1 MKGTKFLTLLL
12 IILSLY
18 RQSAAEE
25 DTSVSRFQNYLRFKT
40 AHPNPDYS
48 KPVSYLTS
56 QAQSIGLKTTI
67 FEFSPSKPLLII
79 TWVGSNPSLPS
90 ILLNSHLDSVP
101 AEPSKWIY
109 PPFAATKT
117 EDGKIYAR
125 GAQDDKCIGMQYLEA
140 IRELKVVQ
148 GYSPVRTVHISYVP
162 DEEIGGANGAAK
174 FAGSDEFKSLNIGF
188 MLDEGQASTSEKF
201 RVFYADRAIW
211 RLIIKASGMPGHGS
225 RMFDNSA
232 MENLMKSVEIMTRYR
247 EGQFDLVKAGLA
259 MNSEVISV
267 NPVYMKAGT
276 PSPTGY
282 QMNMQPSE
290 AEAGFDIRFPPT
302 ADLELFR
309 KRIVDEW
316 APHHRNMTYELTE
329 HEPVKDHLGSP
340 IMTATDDRNPWWGVF
355 SKAIVSAGGTLSK
368 PEILASTTDARFIRA
383 LGIPTF
389 GFSPMTNTPILL
401 HEHNEYLEETVYIR
415 GIKIYES
422 VIRALSSFEGG
433 NHEST

>member
-1 MKGTKFLTLLL
+1 MKGIKFLTLLL

-18 RQSAAEE
+18 RQSAGAEE
-25 DTSVSRFQNYLRFKT
+25 DTPVSRFQNYLRFKT

-48 KPVSYLTS
+48 KPFSYLTS
-56 QAQSIGLKTTI
+56 QNLP
-67 FEFSPSKPLLII
+67 PSKPLLII

-125 GAQDDKCIGMQYLEA
+125 GAQDDKCIAE
-140 IRELKVVQ
+140 ICSTVQ

-162 DEEIGGANGAAK
+162 DEENGGANGAAK
-174 FAGSDEFKSLNIGF
+174 FAGSEEFKSLNIGF
-188 MLDEGQASTSEKF
+188 MGNL
-201 RVFYADRAIW
+201 IW
-211 RLIIKASGMPGHGS
+211 LK
-225 RMFDNSA
+225 D
-232 MENLMKSVEIMTRYR
+232 
-247 EGQFDLVKAGLA
+247 GLA

-290 AEAGFDIRFPPT
+290 AEAGFNIRVPPT
-302 ADLELFR
+302 ADPELLI
-309 KRIVDEW
+309 KRILREDG
-316 APHHRNMTYELTE
+316 
-329 HEPVKDHLGSP
+329 PVKDKMGRPL
-340 IMTATDDRNPWWGVF
+340 MTATDDTNPWWGVF
-355 SKAIVSAGGTLSK
+355 KEAIVSAGGTLSK
-368 PEILASTTDARFIRA
+368 PEILASTTDARYMRK

-401 HEHNEYLEETVYIR
+401 HEHNEYLEETVYMR